1 MTTGPLKQPDA
12 RPGLWWGLG
21 AALLSAVG
29 AGLCCAAPLVYLL
42 FGVSLAG
49 LSRLGTLSWLQ
60 WPLGAVAL
68 IILVWVFSRLYLSK
82 RPLCTGGV
90 NRYIHWFF
98 WVTVLV
104 VLALLTYPYFLV
116 WWL

>member
-1 MTTGPLKQPDA
+1 MTTGPLKPSDA
-12 RPGLWWGLG
+12 RSGVWWGLG
-21 AALLSAVG
+21 VAFLSALG

-49 LSRLGTLSWLQ
+49 LSRLSALSWLQ

-68 IILVWVFSRLYLSK
+68 IILSWVFGRLYLSK
-82 RPLCTGGV
+82 RPLCAGGV
-90 NRYIHWFF
+90 NRHLQWFF
-98 WVTVLV
+98 WATVLV
-104 VLALLTYPYFLV
+104 VLALLTYPYFLA